1 MTHDPDP
8 SPQRHET
15 YLEGKNNAFAS
26 FYGNYDCGA
35 LPMDSS
41 EGSGEERRMLD
52 EEAKS
57 VVKDRYGKFA
67 ETGGRREAC

>member
-1 MTHDPDP
+1 
-8 SPQRHET
+8 
-15 YLEGKNNAFAS
+15 
-26 FYGNYDCGA
+26 
-35 LPMDSS
+35 MDSS
-41 EGSGEERRMLD
+41 GASEEERRMLD